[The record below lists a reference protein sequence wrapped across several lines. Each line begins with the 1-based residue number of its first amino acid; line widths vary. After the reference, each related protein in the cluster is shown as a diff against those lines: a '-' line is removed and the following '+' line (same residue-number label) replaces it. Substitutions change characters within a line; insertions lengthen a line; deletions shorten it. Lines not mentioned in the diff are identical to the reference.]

1 MKSAFT
7 LIVSLAVFIVLAS
20 ACYTV
25 DETEQVIITQFG
37 MPVGEPVT
45 KAGLHWKT
53 PFIQTVN
60 RLEKRVLEWDGPSE
74 QMTTK
79 NKVFVE
85 VEAFARWEIDRP
97 LVFFRQ
103 LTDENRALS
112 RLNGIIGSETRTVIA
127 RHDFIEAVRTT
138 KDRKVVREVLP
149 EAATTPVS
157 TAEAR
162 VGVLPPISRGRT
174 ELEKE
179 IFKGAAQAL
188 SVQDL
193 GIRLLDVRLKRIDYS
208 VSVRPSIFN
217 RMITE
222 RQQIADRY
230 RSEGAG
236 EAAKINGE
244 REREMNRIESEAYRK
259 VQEIEGAADAK
270 ATEIYAKA
278 YNQTPQ
284 AAELFEFLK
293 TMDAYK
299 KLITPDTTMVF
310 TTDSELFRFLKSS
323 NPQSQPAASLPV
335 GGSAPD
341 VNTGLLRLPTLLE
354 IGR

>member
-1 MKSAFT
+1 MKSSLALIAALAL
-7 LIVSLAVFIVLAS
+7 LIVLGS

-25 DETEQVIITQFG
+25 DQTEQVIITQFG
-37 MPVGEPVT
+37 MPVGQPVVD
-45 KAGLHWKT
+45 AGLHWKL

-60 RLEKRVLEWDGPSE
+60 RIEKRVLEWDGPST

-79 NKVFVE
+79 NKVFVM
-85 VEAFARWEIDRP
+85 VDTFARWQIVDP

-103 LTDENRALS
+103 LTDERRALS
-112 RLNGIIGSETRTVIA
+112 RLNGIIGSETRIVIA
-127 RHDFIEAVRTT
+127 RHDFTEAVRTT
-138 KDRKVVREVLP
+138 KDRKVVREAVP
-149 EAATTPVS
+149 TTTPGAVVS

-162 VGVLPPISRGRT
+162 IGVLPSITRGRS

-179 IFKGAAQAL
+179 IFTNAA
-188 SVQDL
+188 SKVDEL
-193 GIRLLDVRLKRIDYS
+193 GIKLLDVRLKRIDYDPS
-208 VSVRPSIFN
+208 VSNSIYQ
-217 RMITE
+217 RMISE

-244 REREMNRIESEAYRK
+244 RERDMNLIESEAYRK

-278 YNQTPQ
+278 YNQTPE
-284 AAELFEFLK
+284 AAALFEFTK

-299 KLITPDTTMVF
+299 KLITGDTTMIF
-310 TTDSELFRFLKSS
+310 TTDSELFRYLKSS
-323 NPQSQPAASLPV
+323 NPQAPAAP
-335 GGSAPD
+335 APAA
-341 VNTGLLRLPTLLE
+341 VATPAEFVPLTKLPTLLE
-354 IGR
+354 VGR